1 MSFSQADLAEQDTQ
15 LFQQFFALEDSIEEL
30 KTQMQSEDF
39 YDYYDLDDD
48 LSSITSSA
56 CSIASVHEVVKPAT
70 ADGDE
75 EDDVFEAWTPKV
87 GHVIQYKINL
97 YTRLQKKAAFVLFWR
112 HCGRA
117 SPAFLTQVCA
127 RMWHAL
133 DAKRFEPEKIKFM
146 LNPGKKYFYAKKEF
160 RFCVRLLYNRCFHA
174 PDKSYILF
182 SRAFLIYISHPKLA
196 PCCGILSKDV
206 RCKCDASQKADP
218 LPRKTPPRAQEAKKV
233 FE

>member
-1 MSFSQADLAEQDTQ
+1 MSNSQADLAEQDTQ

-39 YDYYDLDDD
+39 YDYYDSDDD

-146 LNPGKKYFYAKKEF
+146 LNPGKKYLYAKKNLGF
-160 RFCVRLLYNRCFHA
+160 ACDFYIIAVFMLQINHIFC
-174 PDKSYILF
+174 SQGLF
-182 SRAFLIYISHPKLA
+182 SFISPTRNWPPA
-196 PCCGILSKDV
+196 VEFC
-206 RCKCDASQKADP
+206 
-218 LPRKTPPRAQEAKKV
+218 RKM
-233 FE
+233 